1 MESPEG
7 VRSPPHAPGASED
20 LALAYHPGRRR
31 GNRLSLISINPRAM
45 YFEQSHNG
53 MWVRAALLAYLFNV
67 DGEIYAEHEK
77 MFSRRHDYNEA
88 VLG

>member
-1 MESPEG
+1 
-7 VRSPPHAPGASED
+7 
-20 LALAYHPGRRR
+20 
-31 GNRLSLISINPRAM
+31 
-45 YFEQSHNG
+45 